1 MCSLEDAFQP
11 FVATSTAG
19 LSPRLPQNKEA
30 QVVADSAF
38 FDQSEKKQ
46 RRKRRA
52 MVVPDEPLVVEPDRP
67 ANRPLP
73 PAEVLGGKPTSY
85 TSTPPS
91 QMLNALETAE
101 YFPHPTGDESAKNM
115 YLLASGARQE
125 ALPSGSEAAR
135 GYTLSPDWATAFE
148 GIPAPD
154 WSVAKPPKQT
164 TQGKIPLKESPWMDG
179 MPTLWQKVPNREIPY
194 KTLDLENNSGNRL
207 DSFQHRLDQMFKKL
221 EQLEG
226 SKSESNL
233 MEVLL
238 FVLGGI
244 FLILIIDILVKQGT
258 QASLLIA
265 AAGGGQLYKRYMPFR
280 QLSR

>member
-11 FVATSTAG
+11 FVASAPAG
-19 LSPRLPQNKEA
+19 LMNQQPRLAPNKEA
-30 QVVADSAF
+30 QVVANSAF
-38 FDQSEKKQ
+38 FDESEKKQ
-46 RRKRRA
+46 RRKRRAPNGAVPYGA

-73 PAEVLGGKPTSY
+73 PAEVLGGKPTPY

-91 QMLNALETAE
+91 QMLNALETAD
-101 YFPHPTGDESAKNM
+101 YFPHPTGDTADKNM
-115 YLLASGARQE
+115 Y
-125 ALPSGSEAAR
+125 
-135 GYTLSPDWATAFE
+135 TLGPDWATAFE
-148 GIPAPD
+148 GVPAPD

-164 TQGKIPLKESPWMDG
+164 TQGKIPLRQGPSWMDG
-179 MPTLWQKVPNREIPY
+179 MPTLWEKVPNQQAPYEI
-194 KTLDLENNSGNRL
+194 LDLEGHSGNRL
-207 DSFQHRLDQMFKKL
+207 DSFQHKLDKMFKKL
-221 EQLEG
+221 EQLENV
-226 SKSESNL
+226 KTENNML
-233 MEVLL
+233 EVLL

>member
-11 FVATSTAG
+11 FVASAPAG
-19 LSPRLPQNKEA
+19 LMNQQPRNKEA
-30 QVVADSAF
+30 KVVADSAF
-38 FDQSEKKQ
+38 FDESEKKQ

-73 PAEVLGGKPTSY
+73 PAEVLGGKPTPY

-91 QMLNALETAE
+91 QMLNALETAD
-101 YFPHPTGDESAKNM
+101 YFPHPTGDEADKNM
-115 YLLASGARQE
+115 Y
-125 ALPSGSEAAR
+125 
-135 GYTLSPDWATAFE
+135 TLGPDWATAFE
-148 GIPAPD
+148 GVPAPD

-164 TQGKIPLKESPWMDG
+164 TQGKIPLKQSPWMDG
-179 MPTLWQKVPNREIPY
+179 MPTLWQKVPNQQAPY
-194 KTLDLENNSGNRL
+194 ETLDLEGNSGNRL
-207 DSFQHRLDQMFKKL
+207 DSFQHKLDKMFKKL

-226 SKSESNL
+226 SKTENNML
-233 MEVLL
+233 EVLL

>member
-11 FVATSTAG
+11 FVASAPAG
-19 LSPRLPQNKEA
+19 LMNQQPRNKEAPFGDKRA
-30 QVVADSAF
+30 QVVANSDF

-46 RRKRRA
+46 RRKRRT

-91 QMLNALETAE
+91 QMLNALETAD
-101 YFPHPTGDESAKNM
+101 YFPHPTGDTADKNM
-115 YLLASGARQE
+115 Y
-125 ALPSGSEAAR
+125 
-135 GYTLSPDWATAFE
+135 TLGPDWATAFE
-148 GIPAPD
+148 GVPAPD

-164 TQGKIPLKESPWMDG
+164 SPLTQGKIPLRQGPAWMDG
-179 MPTLWQKVPNREIPY
+179 MPTLWEKVPNQQAPY
-194 KTLDLENNSGNRL
+194 ETLDLEGHSGNRL
-207 DSFQHRLDQMFKKL
+207 DNFQHKLDKMFKKL

-226 SKSESNL
+226 AKTENNML
-233 MEVLL
+233 EVLL

-258 QASLLIA
+258 QASLFIA

>member
-11 FVATSTAG
+11 FVASAPAG
-19 LSPRLPQNKEA
+19 LMNQPPRNKEA
-30 QVVADSAF
+30 KVVADSSF
-38 FDQSEKKQ
+38 FDESEKKQ
-46 RRKRRA
+46 RRKRRAPNGAGPYGA

-73 PAEVLGGKPTSY
+73 PAEVLGGKPTPY

-91 QMLNALETAE
+91 KMLNALETAD
-101 YFPHPTGDESAKNM
+101 YFPHPTGDEAAKNM
-115 YLLASGARQE
+115 
-125 ALPSGSEAAR
+125 
-135 GYTLSPDWATAFE
+135 YTLSPDWATAFE
-148 GIPAPD
+148 NIPAPD

-164 TQGKIPLKESPWMDG
+164 TPSGKVPLRQSPWMDG
-179 MPTLWQKVPNREIPY
+179 MPTLWEKVPNQQAPY
-194 KTLDLENNSGNRL
+194 ETLDLEGTSGHRRL
-207 DSFQHRLDQMFKKL
+207 DSFQQRLDKMFNKL
-221 EQLEG
+221 EQLENI
-226 SKSESNL
+226 KTENNML
-233 MEVLL
+233 EVLL

-265 AAGGGQLYKRYMPFR
+265 AAGGGQLYKRYVPFR